1 MNIEKFTQKS
11 LESLKNANNIAIEN
25 QNSQVEQEHL
35 LMALI
40 QDNNG
45 LIKELLEKMNV
56 NNKELNDELKRI
68 INNKPKMINNS
79 NQNENVYIS
88 QDLEQ
93 VLNDAEKNANQ
104 MKDEYI
110 SVEHIMLGIINKANS
125 NIANLFRTFNI
136 TKDKFLKCK
145 NIY

>member
-1 MNIEKFTQKS
+1 MSTTLKITKEMILDTAFSIVQTSGIEKVSNREIAKRLNCSIRPIYYQF
-11 LESLKNANNIAIEN
+11 KNT
-25 QNSQVEQEHL
+25 
-35 LMALI
+35 
-40 QDNNG
+40 
-45 LIKELLEKMNV
+45 
-56 NNKELNDELKRI
+56 KELNDELKRI

-110 SVEHIMLGIINKANS
+110 SVEHIMLGFFNKPNRT
-125 NIANLFRTFNI
+125 IKELF
-136 TKDKFLKCK
+136 D
-145 NIY
+145 